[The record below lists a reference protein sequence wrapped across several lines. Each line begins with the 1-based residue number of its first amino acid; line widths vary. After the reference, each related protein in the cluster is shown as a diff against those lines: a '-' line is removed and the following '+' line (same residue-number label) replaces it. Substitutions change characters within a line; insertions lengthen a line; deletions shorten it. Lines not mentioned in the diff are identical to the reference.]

1 MEFPEK
7 VFVVLWKDVHFHG
20 KSEDM
25 KIQAV
30 TKIRV
35 FDAKNMDALRRGED
49 IGIMTLK
56 VPLIFSS
63 KVYLK
68 YVQK

>member
-25 KIQAV
+25 KIQVV
-30 TKIRV
+30 TQIRV
-35 FDAKNMDALRRGED
+35 FDAENMGHLD
-49 IGIMTLK
+49 IAIMTLK
-56 VPLIFSS
+56 LPLIFSS
-63 KVYLK
+63 EVYLK
-68 YVQK
+68 YVQN